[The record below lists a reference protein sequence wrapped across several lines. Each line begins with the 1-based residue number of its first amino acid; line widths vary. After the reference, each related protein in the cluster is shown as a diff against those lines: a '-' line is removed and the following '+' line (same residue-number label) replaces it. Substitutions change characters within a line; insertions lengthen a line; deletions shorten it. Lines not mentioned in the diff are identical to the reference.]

1 MGCAY
6 KYIYNS
12 NLHHLAPN
20 VMIEASSYICKLKFS
35 ALSELTSYISQI
47 CNTLKNARVEAG
59 LIQSHLTQQ
68 LQS

>member
-1 MGCAY
+1 
-6 KYIYNS
+6 
-12 NLHHLAPN
+12 
-20 VMIEASSYICKLKFS
+20 MIEASSYICKLKFS